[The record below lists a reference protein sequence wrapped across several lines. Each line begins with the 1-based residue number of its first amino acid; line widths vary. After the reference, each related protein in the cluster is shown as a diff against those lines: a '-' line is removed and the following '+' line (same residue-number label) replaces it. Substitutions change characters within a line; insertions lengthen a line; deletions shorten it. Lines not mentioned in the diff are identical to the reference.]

1 MEGGIDVL
9 AWQAAEQGEALVKA
23 GMVEATVD
31 PGLIRVRKPSE
42 GEYIP
47 EVFYRWVL
55 VLRRESKT
63 DTDSF
68 KNEYGLQVK
77 MPAKPTFPVEYLYV
91 NVS

>member
-47 EVFYRWVL
+47 EVFYR
-55 VLRRESKT
+55 
-63 DTDSF
+63 
-68 KNEYGLQVK
+68 
-77 MPAKPTFPVEYLYV
+77 
-91 NVS
+91 